1 MQCSAP
7 RPSAAERSHCEAS
20 LRDVGSPL
28 PVPWHPLSP
37 CLEDM
42 FSSCHLSPNSHP
54 NLYLP
59 KDASTCM
66 AASIWVPPTPS
77 SSAEL
82 SSSACPSS
90 AHGRPSV
97 SRLHPPS
104 LLSAC
109 SHVQSC
115 RVFSVLS
122 PAPTRKSSFSQ
133 SPPATLAQTLGIVFY
148 LASLPGSLQQS
159 HCPLPQAALPLTVG
173 EAQAAWWRGLCW
185 EEVDDL
191 SEGKREQCRWETAV
205 MKCAPL
211 LVNPGLP
218 LNADYPICS
227 PSVRASGV

>member
-37 CLEDM
+37 RLEDM

-66 AASIWVPPTPS
+66 AASIWAPPTPS

-90 AHGRPSV
+90 AHGRPSIF
-97 SRLHPPS
+97 RLHPPS
-104 LLSAC
+104 LLSA
-109 SHVQSC
+109 
-115 RVFSVLS
+115 RFPRSVLQS
-122 PAPTRKSSFSQ
+122 LLSSVSGSHLEVLILTVTACHPCPDSWNRFLPGLAPWV
-133 SPPATLAQTLGIVFY
+133 PPAKSLSTAAGCA
-148 LASLPGSLQQS
+148 ASHCRGGPGSM
-159 HCPLPQAALPLTVG
+159 V
-173 EAQAAWWRGLCW
+173 AW
-185 EEVDDL
+185 
-191 SEGKREQCRWETAV
+191 AV
-205 MKCAPL
+205 L
-211 LVNPGLP
+211 G
-218 LNADYPICS
+218 
-227 PSVRASGV
+227 GGG

>member
-1 MQCSAP
+1 MWAHLCPSPGIRCRPAWRTCFPAAISAP
-7 RPSAAERSHCEAS
+7 THIPTCTSPRTPPPAWPPASGRPPPPH
-20 LRDVGSPL
+20 LPL
-28 PVPWHPLSP
+28 NFPARPVPALHTA
-37 CLEDM
+37 D
-42 FSSCHLSPNSHP
+42 
-54 NLYLP
+54 LP
-59 KDASTCM
+59 
-66 AASIWVPPTPS
+66 
-77 SSAEL
+77 
-82 SSSACPSS
+82 
-90 AHGRPSV
+90 

-148 LASLPGSLQQS
+148 LASLPGSLLQS

-173 EAQAAWWRGLCW
+173 EAQAACWRGLCW